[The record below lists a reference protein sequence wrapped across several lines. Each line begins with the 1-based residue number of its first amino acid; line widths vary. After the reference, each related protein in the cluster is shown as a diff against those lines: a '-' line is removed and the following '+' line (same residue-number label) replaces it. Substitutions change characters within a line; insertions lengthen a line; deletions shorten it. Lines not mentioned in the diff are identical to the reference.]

1 MAVLHSSSDSC
12 SLRYD
17 PWTVR
22 GFIILR
28 HMAWQNVIGQTARR
42 DRPDVKMFQ
51 RMRILDEPLNLNKR
65 DATPVTTAL
74 QQGRAFCEGKTSTAM
89 GGEGRNRPVLAA
101 QEKGS

>member
-1 MAVLHSSSDSC
+1 
-12 SLRYD
+12 
-17 PWTVR
+17 
-22 GFIILR
+22 
-28 HMAWQNVIGQTARR
+28 MAWQNVIGQTARR
-42 DRPDVKMFQ
+42 GPDVKCFSACAY
-51 RMRILDEPLNLNKR
+51 LTEPLNLNKR